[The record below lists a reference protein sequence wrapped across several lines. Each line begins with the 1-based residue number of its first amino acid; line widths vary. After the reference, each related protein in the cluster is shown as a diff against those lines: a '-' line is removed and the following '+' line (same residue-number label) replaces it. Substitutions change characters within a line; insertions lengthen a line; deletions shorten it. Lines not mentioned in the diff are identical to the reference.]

1 MRRIVLYYQYF
12 KWEDVMKKIVIQL
25 FVLGVL
31 VASYV
36 TPVLAC
42 GGGGN

>member
-1 MRRIVLYYQYF
+1 MR
-12 KWEDVMKKIVIQL
+12 KIGIQL

-36 TPVLAC
+36 TPVIAC

>member
-1 MRRIVLYYQYF
+1 
-12 KWEDVMKKIVIQL
+12 MKKLVLQL
-25 FVLGVL
+25 FALGVL

-36 TPVLAC
+36 TPVIAC